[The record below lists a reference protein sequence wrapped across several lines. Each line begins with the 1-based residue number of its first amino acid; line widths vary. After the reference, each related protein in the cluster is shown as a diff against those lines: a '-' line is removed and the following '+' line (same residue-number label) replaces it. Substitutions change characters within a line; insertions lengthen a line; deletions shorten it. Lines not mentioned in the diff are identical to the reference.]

1 MKCESLT
8 VSKAH
13 FGISRCSMASLRV
26 RLFTSWLLLALV
38 VHPALQAQGLSRTQ
52 PQEVGLS
59 AERLQRLSDVLQ
71 GYVDDGKLAGAVALV
86 ARRGKVAYLEA
97 FGHRDRESNSPMK
110 EGTIF
115 RIASQTKALVSVGV
129 MILQEQGQLLITD
142 PVGKY
147 LPEFLKTTVAVSKED
162 GKYEIVEARRP
173 ITIRDLLTHTAGI
186 SYGNG
191 VARDR
196 WSEAG
201 IQGWYFADRDEP
213 IGATVSRIATL
224 PFDAQPGERWI
235 YGYSIDILGALIERV
250 SGLTLNDF
258 LRIQILEPLGMRDT
272 HFFLPPAKSD
282 HLAVVYSAKEEGGIE
297 RAPDPGHM
305 VGQGAY
311 VEGPRK
317 SFSGG
322 AGLLST
328 AGDYARFLQMLLD
341 GGELDGTRI
350 LTPKTVQLMTVNH
363 LGQLSF
369 RDGLGFGLGFSVVQ
383 DLGARGLPGSVGEFG
398 WGGAYHSRYWVDPQE
413 QLVVVYLTQLI
424 PANDLDDQD
433 KVRILVYQAL
443 VD

>member
-1 MKCESLT
+1 
-8 VSKAH
+8 
-13 FGISRCSMASLRV
+13 MASIKA
-26 RLFTSWLLLALV
+26 RLLTFWLLAALV
-38 VHPALQAQGLSRTQ
+38 VHAALLAQGLSPTQ
-52 PQEVGLS
+52 PQEVGVS

-97 FGHRDRESNSPMK
+97 LGHRERESNSPMK
-110 EGTIF
+110 EDTIF
-115 RIASQTKALVSVGV
+115 RIASQTKAVVSVAV
-129 MILQEQGQLLITD
+129 LMLQEQGQLLITD

-147 LPEFLKTTVAVSKED
+147 LPEFLKTTVAVPQED

-173 ITIRDLLTHTAGI
+173 ITIRDLLTHMSGM

-258 LRIQILEPLGMRDT
+258 LRTRILDPLGMRDT
-272 HFFLPPAKSD
+272 HFYLPAAKSD
-282 HLAVVYSAKEEGGIE
+282 RLAVVYSAQEGGGLE
-297 RAPDPGHM
+297 RAPNPGHR

-311 VEGPRK
+311 LEGPRK

-328 AGDYARFLQMLLD
+328 AGDYARFLQMLLNE
-341 GGELDGTRI
+341 GELDGTRI

-363 LGQLSF
+363 LGQLAF

-383 DLGARGLPGSVGEFG
+383 DLGARGLAGL
-398 WGGAYHSRYWVDPQE
+398 R
-413 QLVVVYLTQLI
+413 
-424 PANDLDDQD
+424 
-433 KVRILVYQAL
+433 R
-443 VD
+443 